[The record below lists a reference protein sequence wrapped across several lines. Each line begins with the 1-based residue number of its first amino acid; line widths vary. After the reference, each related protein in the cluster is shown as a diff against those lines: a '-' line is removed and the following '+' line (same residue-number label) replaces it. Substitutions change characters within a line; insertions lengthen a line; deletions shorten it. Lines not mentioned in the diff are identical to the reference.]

1 MAGEEDNQ
9 FLWQSTSVI
18 IKVEA
23 AGMCVWHKHHLLYLM
38 PFWGQNMNLP
48 STVFEYFNQT
58 NGKGKKVLLA
68 FSFARKV
75 VESYVRNVIEWDGVG
90 ACGSPAQKNIFKST
104 KITSSC
110 ERIYEIN
117 GVTQGINIYIYQFH
131 TQTSWSTVINSPFS
145 ARDYFLFFFFYETKI
160 LWGLS

>member
-1 MAGEEDNQ
+1 
-9 FLWQSTSVI
+9 
-18 IKVEA
+18 
-23 AGMCVWHKHHLLYLM
+23 M

-117 GVTQGINIYIYQFH
+117 GVTQGIFI
-131 TQTSWSTVINSPFS
+131 STNSIHRLHEALLS
-145 ARDYFLFFFFYETKI
+145 IHHSQQETISFFFFFMKQKYYEVLAKAFQFQVIKTRM
-160 LWGLS
+160 S